1 MSKLARTHV
10 VNRKVDRRRLV
21 LGPRDRDLL
30 NEANEPGKDDV
41 DEVAAEAERAG
52 PEGVEARLAGVL
64 ELDRQLLKRVAE
76 LEEALVLANRARK
89 GRELVDKL
97 PEVLLVPLVVGD
109 QVLAPLEEG
118 RRPPV
123 GPLRGRVA
131 LDLERGLD
139 E

>member
-1 MSKLARTHV
+1 M
-10 VNRKVDRRRLV
+10 
-21 LGPRDRDLL
+21 
-30 NEANEPGKDDV
+30 
-41 DEVAAEAERAG
+41 
-52 PEGVEARLAGVL
+52 L
-64 ELDRQLLKRVAE
+64 ELDRELLEGVAE
-76 LEEALVLANRARK
+76 LEEALVLADRARE

-118 RRPPV
+118 RRAPV

-139 E
+139 EGADVCEEADTYVSFMLMRTIWTGRRATHP